1 MRTIVEK
8 ALGLVMMFAFF
19 AAIAGCAYLVKWAAT
34 GEKPQRYECVY
45 RTHKEFGCEDYD
57 PGRKIP

>member
-1 MRTIVEK
+1 
-8 ALGLVMMFAFF
+8 MMFAFF